1 MEPDRGKKRKA
12 KEKYYTIGE
21 IAKLYHLGV
30 DTIRYYE
37 EKGILKPNRG
47 ENGDVYKRQV
57 MKLRDYAEITTIEG
71 IGTVNNLHPIQ
82 VA

>member
-47 ENGDVYKRQV
+47 GERLPV
-57 MKLRDYAEITTIEG
+57 L
-71 IGTVNNLHPIQ
+71 
-82 VA
+82 

>member
-47 ENGDVYKRQV
+47 ENGYR
-57 MKLRDYAEITTIEG
+57 
-71 IGTVNNLHPIQ
+71 
-82 VA
+82 

>member
-47 ENGDVYKRQV
+47 ENG
-57 MKLRDYAEITTIEG
+57 
-71 IGTVNNLHPIQ
+71 
-82 VA
+82 